1 MCVCNSYS
9 EGRPPDL
16 KDLGEAVLY
25 LTRPCDHIR
34 IKYSVFVKSNSLNIK
49 YKYVFNFSSIF
60 ISLYDLN
67 FTFINFNILFLFSKL
82 YKFRS
87 TNRSL
92 YYYLLSLITIV
103 ELIILALTFLM
114 FVELIKILL
123 RIALL
128 YIYISVY
135 YNSYIFYIFIIY
147 SFEIK

>member
-9 EGRPPDL
+9 EGRPPGL

-25 LTRPCDHIR
+25 LTRPCGHVR
-34 IKYSVFVKSNSLNIK
+34 INYSVFVKSNSLDIK

-60 ISLYDLN
+60 ISFYDSN
-67 FTFINFNILFLFSKL
+67 FAFISFNILLLFSKL
-82 YKFRS
+82 YEFRS

-92 YYYLLSLITIV
+92 YYYLLSLITII
-103 ELIILALTFLM
+103 ELIILALTFLI
-114 FVELIKILL
+114 FVKLIKILL

-135 YNSYIFYIFIIY
+135 YNSYISHVSIIY